1 MQKTNKAAYRET
13 TEKEISAV
21 LAIVKDSVNKLR
33 DSGVNEDDIVKY
45 AQQEMESVNTIL
57 NSIEPYYK
65 EKIEQEFT
73 FDQTV
78 LKYDPIK
85 NEPVVTDIYSCNNEN
100 CNGMILKTDRAKITV
115 KKDLRTNKY
124 KFLQNMNLTS
134 WIILTNVTKVIKSL
148 KFFFHKPIHSM

>member
-1 MQKTNKAAYRET
+1 MQKTTKEAYRET
-13 TEKEISAV
+13 KEKEISTV
-21 LAIVKDSVNKLR
+21 LAIVKESVNKLR
-33 DSGVNEDDIVKY
+33 NAGVTEDEIIKY
-45 AQQEMESVNTIL
+45 AQEEMKSVNTIL

-85 NEPVVTDIYSCNNEN
+85 KEPVVTDIYSCNNEN

-124 KFLQNMNLTS
+124 KISTEYESDELDNIN
-134 WIILTNVTKVIKSL
+134 
-148 KFFFHKPIHSM
+148 

>member
-1 MQKTNKAAYRET
+1 MQKTTKAAYRET
-13 TEKEISAV
+13 TEKEISTV
-21 LAIVKDSVNKLR
+21 LAIVKESVNKLR
-33 DSGVNEDDIVKY
+33 NAGVTEDEIIKY
-45 AQQEMESVNTIL
+45 AQEEMKSVNTIL

-85 NEPVVTDIYSCNNEN
+85 KEPVVTDIYSCNNEN

-124 KFLQNMNLTS
+124 KISTEYESDELDNIN
-134 WIILTNVTKVIKSL
+134 
-148 KFFFHKPIHSM
+148 

>member
-13 TEKEISAV
+13 TEKEISTV
-21 LAIVKDSVNKLR
+21 RAIVKDSVNKLR

-124 KFLQNMNLTS
+124 KISTEYESDELDNIN
-134 WIILTNVTKVIKSL
+134 
-148 KFFFHKPIHSM
+148 

>member
-1 MQKTNKAAYRET
+1 MMFNQMQKTNKAAYRET

-124 KFLQNMNLTS
+124 KISTEYESDELDNIN
-134 WIILTNVTKVIKSL
+134 
-148 KFFFHKPIHSM
+148 

>member
-1 MQKTNKAAYRET
+1 MQKTIKAAYRET
-13 TEKEISAV
+13 TEKEISTV
-21 LAIVKDSVNKLR
+21 LAIVKESVNKLR
-33 DSGVNEDDIVKY
+33 NAGVTEDEIIKY
-45 AQQEMESVNTIL
+45 AQEEMKSVNTIL

-85 NEPVVTDIYSCNNEN
+85 KEPVVTDIYSCNNEN

-124 KFLQNMNLTS
+124 KISTEYESDELDNIN
-134 WIILTNVTKVIKSL
+134 
-148 KFFFHKPIHSM
+148 

>member
-1 MQKTNKAAYRET
+1 MRFNQMQKTTKEAYRET
-13 TEKEISAV
+13 TEKEISTV
-21 LAIVKDSVNKLR
+21 LAIVKESVNKLR
-33 DSGVNEDDIVKY
+33 NAGVTEDEIIKY
-45 AQQEMESVNTIL
+45 AQEEMKSVNTIL

-85 NEPVVTDIYSCNNEN
+85 KEPVVTDIYSCNNEN

-124 KFLQNMNLTS
+124 KISTEYESDELDNIN
-134 WIILTNVTKVIKSL
+134 
-148 KFFFHKPIHSM
+148 

>member
-1 MQKTNKAAYRET
+1 MRFNQMQKTNKAAYRET

-85 NEPVVTDIYSCNNEN
+85 NEPVLTDIYSCNNEN

-124 KFLQNMNLTS
+124 KISTEYESDELDNIN
-134 WIILTNVTKVIKSL
+134 
-148 KFFFHKPIHSM
+148 

>member
-45 AQQEMESVNTIL
+45 AQQEMKSVNTIL

-124 KFLQNMNLTS
+124 KISTEYESDELDNIN
-134 WIILTNVTKVIKSL
+134 
-148 KFFFHKPIHSM
+148 

>member
-1 MQKTNKAAYRET
+1 MQKTTKEAYRET
-13 TEKEISAV
+13 TEKEISTV
-21 LAIVKDSVNKLR
+21 LAIVKESVNKLR
-33 DSGVNEDDIVKY
+33 NAGVTEDEIIKY
-45 AQQEMESVNTIL
+45 AQQEMKSVNTIL

-85 NEPVVTDIYSCNNEN
+85 KEPVVTDIYSCNNEN

-124 KFLQNMNLTS
+124 KISTEYESDELDNIN
-134 WIILTNVTKVIKSL
+134 
-148 KFFFHKPIHSM
+148 

>member
-124 KFLQNMNLTS
+124 KISTEYESDELDNIN
-134 WIILTNVTKVIKSL
+134 
-148 KFFFHKPIHSM
+148 

>member
-1 MQKTNKAAYRET
+1 MQKTTKEAYRET
-13 TEKEISAV
+13 TEKEISTV
-21 LAIVKDSVNKLR
+21 LAIVKESVNKLR
-33 DSGVNEDDIVKY
+33 NAGVTEDEIIKY
-45 AQQEMESVNTIL
+45 AQEEMKSVNTIL

-78 LKYDPIK
+78 PKYDPIK
-85 NEPVVTDIYSCNNEN
+85 KEPVVTDIYSCNNEN

-124 KFLQNMNLTS
+124 KISTEYESDELDNIN
-134 WIILTNVTKVIKSL
+134 
-148 KFFFHKPIHSM
+148 

>member
-1 MQKTNKAAYRET
+1 MRFNQMQKTNKAAYRET
-13 TEKEISAV
+13 TEKEISTV
-21 LAIVKDSVNKLR
+21 RAIVKDSVNKLR

-124 KFLQNMNLTS
+124 KISTEYESDELDNIN
-134 WIILTNVTKVIKSL
+134 
-148 KFFFHKPIHSM
+148 

>member
-1 MQKTNKAAYRET
+1 MRFNQMQKTNKAAYRET
-13 TEKEISAV
+13 TEKEISTV
-21 LAIVKDSVNKLR
+21 RAIVKDSVNKLR

-85 NEPVVTDIYSCNNEN
+85 KEPVVTDIYSCNNEN

-124 KFLQNMNLTS
+124 KISTEYESDELDNIN
-134 WIILTNVTKVIKSL
+134 
-148 KFFFHKPIHSM
+148 

>member
-1 MQKTNKAAYRET
+1 MQKTTKAAYRET
-13 TEKEISAV
+13 TEKEISTV
-21 LAIVKDSVNKLR
+21 LAIVKESVNKLR
-33 DSGVNEDDIVKY
+33 NAGVTEDEIIKY
-45 AQQEMESVNTIL
+45 AQEEMESVNTIL

-85 NEPVVTDIYSCNNEN
+85 KEPVVTDIYSCNNEN

-124 KFLQNMNLTS
+124 KISTEYESDELDNIN
-134 WIILTNVTKVIKSL
+134 
-148 KFFFHKPIHSM
+148 

>member
-1 MQKTNKAAYRET
+1 MQKTTKAAYRET
-13 TEKEISAV
+13 TEKEISTV
-21 LAIVKDSVNKLR
+21 PAIVKESVNKLR
-33 DSGVNEDDIVKY
+33 NAGVTEDEIIKY
-45 AQQEMESVNTIL
+45 AQEEMKSVNTIL

-85 NEPVVTDIYSCNNEN
+85 KEPVVTDIYSCNNEN

-124 KFLQNMNLTS
+124 KISTEYESDELDNIN
-134 WIILTNVTKVIKSL
+134 
-148 KFFFHKPIHSM
+148 

>member
-13 TEKEISAV
+13 TEKEISTV
-21 LAIVKDSVNKLR
+21 RAIVKDSVNKLR

-85 NEPVVTDIYSCNNEN
+85 KEPVVTDIYSCNNEN

-124 KFLQNMNLTS
+124 KISTEYESDELDNIN
-134 WIILTNVTKVIKSL
+134 
-148 KFFFHKPIHSM
+148 

>member
-21 LAIVKDSVNKLR
+21 LDIVKDSVNKLR

-45 AQQEMESVNTIL
+45 AQQEMKSVNTIL

-73 FDQTV
+73 EYESDE
-78 LKYDPIK
+78 LDNI
-85 NEPVVTDIYSCNNEN
+85 N
-100 CNGMILKTDRAKITV
+100 
-115 KKDLRTNKY
+115 
-124 KFLQNMNLTS
+124 
-134 WIILTNVTKVIKSL
+134 
-148 KFFFHKPIHSM
+148 

>member
-45 AQQEMESVNTIL
+45 AQQEMKSVNTIL

-73 FDQTV
+73 EYESDE
-78 LKYDPIK
+78 LD
-85 NEPVVTDIYSCNNEN
+85 N
-100 CNGMILKTDRAKITV
+100 
-115 KKDLRTNKY
+115 
-124 KFLQNMNLTS
+124 
-134 WIILTNVTKVIKSL
+134 II
-148 KFFFHKPIHSM
+148 

>member
-1 MQKTNKAAYRET
+1 M
-13 TEKEISAV
+13 
-21 LAIVKDSVNKLR
+21 
-33 DSGVNEDDIVKY
+33 NEDDIVKY

-124 KFLQNMNLTS
+124 KISTEYESDELDNIN
-134 WIILTNVTKVIKSL
+134 
-148 KFFFHKPIHSM
+148 

>member
-1 MQKTNKAAYRET
+1 MQKTTKEAYRET
-13 TEKEISAV
+13 TEKEISTV
-21 LAIVKDSVNKLR
+21 LAIVKESVNKLR
-33 DSGVNEDDIVKY
+33 NAGVTEDEIIKY
-45 AQQEMESVNTIL
+45 AQEEIKSVNTIL

-85 NEPVVTDIYSCNNEN
+85 KEPVVTDIYSCNNEN

-124 KFLQNMNLTS
+124 KISTEYESDELDNIN
-134 WIILTNVTKVIKSL
+134 
-148 KFFFHKPIHSM
+148 